1 MPAKST
7 KVFSLDGQKIYSDLA
22 GTPIKTVDDLTQ
34 ALKNGLIKPSQLPI
48 DYVVIDGQKVIAN
61 TRTTTALTNA
71 GIPKSQW
78 NGVNKTGQTA
88 YTDPVKGPVSFDKLV
103 RDQLNNNYGGSVGNA
118 RKN

>member
-1 MPAKST
+1 MP
-7 KVFSLDGQKIYSDLA
+7 I
-22 GTPIKTVDDLTQ
+22 
-34 ALKNGLIKPSQLPI
+34 N
-48 DYVVIDGQKVIAN
+48 YVMIDGQMVIAN

-78 NGVNKTGQTA
+78 YGVDKTGQTA
-88 YTDPVKGPVSFDKLV
+88 YPGKTFDSLV